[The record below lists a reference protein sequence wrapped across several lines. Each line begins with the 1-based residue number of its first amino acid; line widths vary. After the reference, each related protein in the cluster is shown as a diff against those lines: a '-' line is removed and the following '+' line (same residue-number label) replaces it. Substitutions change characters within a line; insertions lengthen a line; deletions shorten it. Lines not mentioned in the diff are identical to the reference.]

1 MKTSTQHA
9 PHGGTADW
17 KSAQMVRFRTLADSL
32 RTMIAA
38 IETKHDEI
46 ASLRRAVCESARA
59 AARRQPQMT
68 GVAELIET
76 TFVLTSPC
84 HLGTARC
91 VAADMQRVLER
102 AIACL
107 RELPD
112 TETVS
117 GLAAKTLGKT
127 MEELLG
133 NVGKTGRS
141 LSQLLANAEREIQML
156 QAAFIEFSA

>member
-46 ASLRRAVCESARA
+46 ASLRKAVCESARA

-68 GVAELIET
+68 DVAELIET

-112 TETVS
+112 AEAAS
-117 GLAAKTLGKT
+117 GPPGKTLGTT

-141 LSQLLANAEREIQML
+141 LSQLLANAELEIQTL
-156 QAAFIEFSA
+156 QAAFIEFSV